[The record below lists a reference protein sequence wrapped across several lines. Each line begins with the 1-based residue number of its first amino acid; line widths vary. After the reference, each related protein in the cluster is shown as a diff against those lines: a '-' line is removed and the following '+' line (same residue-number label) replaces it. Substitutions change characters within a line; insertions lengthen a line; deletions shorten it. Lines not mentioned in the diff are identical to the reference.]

1 MLPSYWITNFCLKID
16 MRRLN
21 PILPLSRNALKYWTF
36 EESVIVNEKK
46 SQKHFEKNIRKHNF
60 APHKILQT

>member
-1 MLPSYWITNFCLKID
+1 

-21 PILPLSRNALKYWTF
+21 PILLLSRNALKYWTF